1 MKNIKVCVNIIW
13 DYPTNLESIEILSTI
28 IRRLSCTGISYIKL
42 DIEKIIGLD
51 SKKCDLF
58 DEICRVNNIS
68 WIPIATSI
76 EVINFTRPYY
86 NKSPNGKS
94 GYISA
99 IPSNL
104 IKDYKLIEYVKECAD
119 YIILY
124 TGLSSQSQIDK
135 SIDIAQ
141 PDILVHEVY
150 EDIKLDYLTYL
161 QHISSEFS
169 KRYATGFTQCNEN
182 NVNLLIAA
190 STLGAEFIE
199 YSIKLNESSHLTFS
213 SESNE
218 LSYLVHSLDLINNSR
233 GGYEA
238 RRLTKNEKLLLTS

>member
-1 MKNIKVCVNIIW
+1 MKNINVCVNIIW
-13 DYPTNLESIEILSTI
+13 DYPDNLESIKILDTI
-28 IRRLSCTGISYIKL
+28 ITRLSSTGISYIKL
-42 DIEKIIGLD
+42 NTEKIIGLD
-51 SKKCDLF
+51 SKRCDQL
-58 DEICRVNNIS
+58 DEICRTNSIS

-76 EVINFTRPYY
+76 ESIDFTRPYY
-86 NKSPNGKS
+86 NKLPTGKS

-124 TGLSSQSQIDK
+124 TGLSTQSQIDK
-135 SIDIAQ
+135 SIDIVQ

-169 KRYATGFTQCNEN
+169 KRYATGFTQCIEN
-182 NVNLLIAA
+182 NVNLLIA
-190 STLGAEFIE
+190 SGTLGAEFIE

-213 SESNE
+213 SELNE
-218 LSYLVHSLDLINNSR
+218 LSYLVHSLDLINKSR

-238 RRLTKNEKLLLTS
+238 RRLTKREKLLLKS